1 MEDQGNIRQAL
12 RNVQA
17 RVESVNQKN
26 TKLGEEIQQFEE
38 WNKAILKEN
47 EAILKENEAVLKEN
61 EAILKES
68 EAILKENEDIL
79 EDNKRLEPRIEHLE
93 VIVNSGT

>member
-47 EAILKENEAVLKEN
+47 EAILKENEA
-61 EAILKES
+61 ILKES